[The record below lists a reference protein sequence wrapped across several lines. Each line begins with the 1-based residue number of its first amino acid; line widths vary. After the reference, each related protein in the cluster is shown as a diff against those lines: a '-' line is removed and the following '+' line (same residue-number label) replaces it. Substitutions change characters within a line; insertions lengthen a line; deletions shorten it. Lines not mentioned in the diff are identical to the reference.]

1 MAERLEEEVEVPC
14 KPSQPGS
21 VAVDH
26 SQTDPMEMVPLKL
39 EEPMEVSLPQP
50 DCAATQEGT
59 DVVSASSSAD
69 RHVSIQ
75 ESLEDLENL
84 IQVDTGGKRACPLCS
99 EEKFRPT
106 YNHKLKRH
114 LQNLHWK
121 VSLECNG
128 LRMCIC
134 HLPCRLHKQSHGI
147 EPVNSSPPTC
157 VQVPAQGKMA
167 AHYHCAVCSV
177 TIIRKTDMLS
187 HLHRHYKRGETYGNY
202 REAVSSGAGSMLAS
216 PPCGR
221 VLSEAD
227 TSVHVFPNHSV
238 PQKSD
243 SFFNPRMKPN
253 RQLVFC
259 ALAALTQERKPLACL
274 DAFGATGIMGLQWA
288 KHLGSTVRVTIN
300 DVSEASVR
308 MMEENCRLNGMTVT
322 ESWPDSDEGGEEVEG
337 EGEAEDRLVE
347 VTQYDANVLMH
358 LRAFDYIHLD
368 PFGTAVDYLDAAF
381 RNVRNH
387 GIVSITSTDLSSLY
401 CKVPNVAL
409 RHYHCNLVRT
419 EYYHELAARMVLTA
433 AVRAAGRCN
442 KGVEVLLAVALEHF
456 VLVVVRVL
464 RGPGHADEC
473 ARRLRRLVHCQWCEE
488 RVFAPDSHML
498 SENPYSVL
506 PCDCH
511 SSMPGRTA
519 IELGPMWSGSLF
531 NSGFLRRMLFE
542 AVQHEVEDVQP
553 LLKTLAGEAECT
565 NVRKYALTNVA
576 AHTSQEESGVVIS
589 TTLSARPTSEGL
601 VHSSTDS
608 MGKRRSEEAAGGA
621 GKRQRGDGGF
631 STEHPPFYYSIHR
644 HSIKGMNMPKL
655 NHFLASLTEAGF
667 RASRTHFDPT
677 SIRTDATL
685 PQINAVLV
693 QHSRPTHSQ
702 HAHGLPVPP
711 VQPASS

>member
-1 MAERLEEEVEVPC
+1 
-14 KPSQPGS
+14 
-21 VAVDH
+21 
-26 SQTDPMEMVPLKL
+26 
-39 EEPMEVSLPQP
+39 
-50 DCAATQEGT
+50 
-59 DVVSASSSAD
+59 

-84 IQVDTGGKRACPLCS
+84 IQVDTGEFPSPLDSKTFRVRAGGKRACPLCS

-147 EPVNSSPPTC
+147 EP
-157 VQVPAQGKMA
+157 AQGKMA

-202 REAVSSGAGSMLAS
+202 RSVLTS

-227 TSVHVFPNHSV
+227 TSVHVFPNHNV
-238 PQKSD
+238 KRKSD
-243 SFFNPRMKPN
+243 SFFNPRMKKPN

-288 KHLGSTVRVTIN
+288 KHLGNTVRVTIN

-322 ESWPDSDEGGEEVEG
+322 ESWPDSDEGGEEV

-433 AVRAAGRCN
+433 AVSACLCRAAGRCN

-511 SSMPGRTA
+511 NSMPGRTA

-576 AHTSQEESGVVIS
+576 AHTSQGRSLE
-589 TTLSARPTSEGL
+589 LSYEVAVNDMLYIAS
-601 VHSSTDS
+601 
-608 MGKRRSEEAAGGA
+608 GKRRSEEAAGGA

-693 QHSRPTHSQ
+693 QHSRPTHS
-702 HAHGLPVPP
+702 
-711 VQPASS
+711 